1 MFPNILVTTTR
12 EWVELLWRTTFF
24 SGNHLLHSVVL
35 QWSFNSPSLVHTHEP
50 PLLPLTMLIMSITC
64 CQVCRHLWSAR
75 NTLRGWNLQV
85 GEVWGWNLWWVKK
98 EYFKVVLLFHA
109 VMRFSRLVG
118 CWHGDDFTFLISDW
132 AWHFPKTI
140 LINRPRWHLLTSQFP
155 FYLFSHFYI
164 QPAWVS
170 LKIHQQISSLV
181 SKTKMCL
188 FISSSSSSSS
198 QSLLSKWS

>member
-50 PLLPLTMLIMSITC
+50 PLLPLTMLIMSITY

-85 GEVWGWNLWWVKK
+85 GEGRIFQGRPLVSCCCEIFSSCRLLAWWW
-98 EYFKVVLLFHA
+98 LH
-109 VMRFSRLVG
+109 
-118 CWHGDDFTFLISDW
+118 I
-132 AWHFPKTI
+132 
-140 LINRPRWHLLTSQFP
+140 
-155 FYLFSHFYI
+155 SHFRLSLTFSEDYPHKPPTVTFVDKSVSFLSI
-164 QPAWVS
+164 FSFLHPAGS
-170 LKIHQQISSLV
+170 GEPENPP
-181 SKTKMCL
+181 TN
-188 FISSSSSSSS
+188 
-198 QSLLSKWS
+198 

>member
-85 GEVWGWNLWWVKK
+85 GEGRIFQGRPLVSCCYEIFSSCRLLAWWW
-98 EYFKVVLLFHA
+98 LH
-109 VMRFSRLVG
+109 
-118 CWHGDDFTFLISDW
+118 I
-132 AWHFPKTI
+132 
-140 LINRPRWHLLTSQFP
+140 
-155 FYLFSHFYI
+155 SHFRLSLTFSEDYPHKPPTVTFVDKSVSFLSI
-164 QPAWVS
+164 FSFLHPAG
-170 LKIHQQISSLV
+170 LGEPENPP
-181 SKTKMCL
+181 TN
-188 FISSSSSSSS
+188 
-198 QSLLSKWS
+198 